1 MSKSRKA
8 PRTAQGR
15 SGKQI
20 AVANISMLALVALSG
35 QSPPAKQKQPP
46 APIAESK
53 ATAALPKPLPK
64 PLGLGREATAPEVAG
79 WDIDVRPDGQG
90 LPPGKGT
97 VAQGETVFQAQCAA
111 CHGEFGEGKDR
122 WPELAGGHDT
132 LKNDR
137 PFKTIGSFWPAPST
151 IFDYV
156 RRAMPFGNAQ
166 SLSNDELYA
175 VTAYLL
181 RLNDVITD
189 DKFELNQGNFTSIRL
204 PNAGG
209 FFDDDREVSEKA
221 FWKSTVCM
229 KDCKPAPQVLNRA
242 RSVDV
247 TPESKGGPKME

>member
-1 MSKSRKA
+1 MSKSRKVA
-8 PRTAQGR
+8 LTVAG
-15 SGKQI
+15 I
-20 AVANISMLALVALSG
+20 ALIGLSG
-35 QSPPAKQKQPP
+35 QAPSATPTAQKQQQARSAAVSVAPP
-46 APIAESK
+46 QK
-53 ATAALPKPLPK
+53 
-64 PLGLGREATAPEVAG
+64 LGLGREATVAEVAG

-97 VAQGETVFQAQCAA
+97 VAQGETIFQAQCAA

-132 LKNDR
+132 LKHDR
-137 PFKTIGSFWPAPST
+137 PFKTLGSFWPSAST

-189 DKFELNQGNFTSIRL
+189 DKFELNQGNFTSIKL

-221 FWKSTVCM
+221 FWKSKVCM

-242 RSVDV
+242 RSIDV
-247 TPESKGGPKME
+247 TPETKGGPKVE